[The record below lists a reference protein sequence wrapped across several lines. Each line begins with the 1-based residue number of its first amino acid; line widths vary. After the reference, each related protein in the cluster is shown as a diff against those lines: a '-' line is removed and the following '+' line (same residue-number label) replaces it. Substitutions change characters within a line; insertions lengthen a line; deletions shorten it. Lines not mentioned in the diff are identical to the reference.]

1 LNENDKNPVKR
12 RIERRHHKADSLP
25 PAIKDELARKFQAGE
40 TYETLAGWLQDEGYP
55 VSRSSVHRWG
65 SRFQV
70 HLERLRAWREGA
82 ATIVAG
88 LQGKPATELNEAA
101 EQTAV
106 QMLFEAMIDLGQAN
120 EDDGECKPPD
130 LKARTA
136 ILSQV
141 SHALSGL
148 GFSAANRE
156 GLKLR
161 FEKAL
166 APAKQAAA
174 DATKKALQE
183 SGATKETVVEVVD
196 RIMGI
201 GK

>member
-1 LNENDKNPVKR
+1 VAKGDKPTR
-12 RIERRHHKADSLP
+12 RIERRHHKVDSLP
-25 PAIKDELARKFQAGE
+25 PEIRDELARRFQAGE
-40 TYETLAGWLQDEGYP
+40 TYETLVAWLSEKGHS
-55 VSRSSVHRWG
+55 VGKSSVHRWG

-106 QMLFEAMIDLGQAN
+106 QMLFEALIDLGGAAGGELAD
-120 EDDGECKPPD
+120 EDVPD
-130 LKARTA
+130 LTKRAT

-148 GFSAANRE
+148 GFSAAARE
-156 GLKLR
+156 RLKLA
-161 FEKAL
+161 FQKEFAEKAIRKVT
-166 APAKQAAA
+166 AAIGDAKVEG
-174 DATKKALQE
+174 K
-183 SGATKETVVEVVD
+183 SVVETVREAL
-196 RIMGI
+196 GL
-201 GK
+201 GE